1 MIDTFVKTGSDLNT
15 VTFNDNKTALYRAIA
30 KGHKNIILKLLSAG
44 ADINRKTS
52 EGLIC
57 LDEATVE
64 TRCFIITN
72 FDFTVES
79 LREDNYRLWFGFIK
93 TEGEGIDLKILAY
106 ATRFSELCSA
116 KNADGLSAT
125 DAASFKNRKA
135 IESLFLW
142 HGRYRI
148 SQQALPEHQ
157 SQTSVVFKAIDEN
170 ADESKGEP
178 KQVALKLMRLE
189 SQFNKE
195 LDARSNHHFNP
206 SYIVE
211 VLRSYSPCDRTN
223 TDKRRASLQKLT
235 SKKLLINDFDLPDN
249 QSSIRKNGA
258 ESMYCIVMPFV
269 DRNMFVAMKQDRF
282 TGKDMEEVKYIFRRL
297 IFCVRELHDHGIL
310 HGDIKPLNICRGNDG
325 WKLIDLDAVSRIGA
339 EFVGDKCSTAYI
351 PPEGLYK
358 ITSSGSEKTASKY
371 VVRNKSNLK
380 GCGLSDAE
388 VDKELIIAHPSWDTW
403 ALGCILYQLCNEHGR
418 PLFEMD
424 QDDNLFFEEGEIDNL
439 EILYSWPDNV
449 KQRKMLQILDPVAR
463 NLVSQL
469 LYREDSK
476 RPSLERVLAHSFLTS
491 KSVARLPGEP
501 ANFDIFLSYR
511 VKSDLHHAE
520 RVYNDLK
527 SLGIR
532 VWWDRRSLEP
542 GLSWKDGFC
551 HGLLKSRFFVC
562 LISRNSINNTSGSRI
577 GNFSDLTE
585 FSPCDN
591 VLLEY
596 RLALELK
603 CLGFIE
609 KVFPVF
615 IGDIAYDTLEMPIY
629 GNFFQAG
636 CIQRLEE
643 LPDLSVTEVETTVN
657 HIMDEQGLGEMLSP
671 DRSVRN
677 VVSQILSFQGIS
689 VEGEVDKAFSK
700 VASEIQL
707 ML

>member
-1 MIDTFVKTGSDLNT
+1 MRTGSDLNI
-15 VTFNDNKTALYRAIA
+15 VTFNDNKTALYRAVV
-30 KGHKNIILKLLSAG
+30 KGHKTIILKLLSAG
-44 ADINRKTS
+44 ADITRKTS
-52 EGLIC
+52 DGLIC
-57 LDEATVE
+57 WDEATVE
-64 TRCFIITN
+64 TRCFIITK
-72 FDFTVES
+72 FDFSLES
-79 LREDNYRLWFGFIK
+79 MRDDNYRLWFGFIK
-93 TEGEGIDLKILAY
+93 TEGDGIDLKILAY
-106 ATRFSELCSA
+106 AMRFPELCA
-116 KNADGLSAT
+116 VKNLEGVSAT
-125 DAASFKNRKA
+125 DVATFKNRRA

-157 SQTSVVFKAIDEN
+157 SQTSVVFKAIDES

-178 KQVALKLMRLE
+178 KNVALKLMRLE
-189 SQFNKE
+189 SQFYKE
-195 LDARSNHHFNP
+195 LEARKNHHFNP

-211 VLRSYSPCDRTN
+211 VLRSYSPLDRTN
-223 TDKRRASLQKLT
+223 SEGRRMSIKKLT
-235 SKKLLINDFDLPDN
+235 SKRQLFDDIEEPSHEN
-249 QSSIRKNGA
+249 SIRKDGA

-282 TGKDMEEVKYIFRRL
+282 AGKDMEEVKYIFRRL
-297 IFCVRELHDHGIL
+297 IFCVRELHDNGIL

-325 WKLIDLDAVSRIGA
+325 WKLIDLDAVSKIGVD
-339 EFVGDKCSTAYI
+339 FVGDKCSTAYI

-358 ITSSGSEKTASKY
+358 LSASGSDESSSSKY
-371 VVRNKSNLK
+371 VVRNKSNLQD
-380 GCGLSDAE
+380 CASLNDAE
-388 VDKELIIAHPSWDTW
+388 LNKELIVAHPSWDAW

-424 QDDNLFFEEGEIDNL
+424 QDDNLFFEEGEIDNPGML
-439 EILYSWPDNV
+439 HSWPDHV
-449 KQRKMLQILDPVAR
+449 KQRKMLHILDPVAR

-469 LYREDSK
+469 LYREASK
-476 RPSLERVLAHSFLTS
+476 RPSLERILAHTFLTS
-491 KSVARLPGEP
+491 KSVARLPGEA
-501 ANFDIFLSYR
+501 ANFDVFISYR

-532 VWWDRRSLEP
+532 VWWDKKSLEP

-551 HGLLKSRFFVC
+551 HGLLKSRFFIC
-562 LISRNSINNTSGSRI
+562 LISRDAINNCSGNRA
-577 GNFSDLTE
+577 GNFSNLTE
-585 FSPCDN
+585 YSPCDN

-609 KVFPVF
+609 KVFPVL
-615 IGDIAYDTLEMPIY
+615 IGDISDGSRDIVTY

-636 CIQRLEE
+636 CIQNVEE
-643 LPDLSVTEVETTVN
+643 LPNISVNEVESTVN
-657 HIMDEQGLGEMLSP
+657 HIMDEQGLGERLSP
-671 DRSVRN
+671 DRSVRE
-677 VVSQILSFQGIS
+677 VISKILSFQGIC
-689 VEGEVDKAFSK
+689 VEGEADIAFSK